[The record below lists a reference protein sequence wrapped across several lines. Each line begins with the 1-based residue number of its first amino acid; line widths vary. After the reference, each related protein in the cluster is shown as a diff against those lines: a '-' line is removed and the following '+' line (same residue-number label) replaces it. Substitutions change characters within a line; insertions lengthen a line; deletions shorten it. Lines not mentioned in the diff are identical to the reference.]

1 MFENDFG
8 EVFKEVTMA
17 IKSILRQLAL
27 IIFVSIFLI
36 AGCQQI
42 NNNEEILGV
51 WISEDCYWH
60 FNMDGTYQT
69 IIKRN
74 NNFIEFGTFAFDG
87 NTLTLNSSIDSVNC
101 PNIPGH
107 YEVKITENEADFD
120 LIEDEC
126 LYRKWDLLVQNIR
139 KDSP

>member
-1 MFENDFG
+1 MI
-8 EVFKEVTMA
+8 
-17 IKSILRQLAL
+17 IKSILRQFAL

-36 AGCQQI
+36 VGCHQI
-42 NNNEEILGV
+42 KINEEILGV

-69 IIKRN
+69 IIIRN
-74 NNFIEFGTFAFDG
+74 NNFIELGTFTFDG
-87 NTLTLNSSIDSVNC
+87 NTLKLISSIESVHC
-101 PNIPGH
+101 PNIPGQ
-107 YEVKITENEADFD
+107 YEVNITENKANFD

-126 LYRKWDLLVQNIR
+126 LYRKRDLLVQNIL